1 MYATPQQMQE
11 REQMEISLLY
21 DVEEG
26 ATLWPV
32 IHRFLR
38 LLRLACWRAFQ
49 HDAFA
54 VAKASAYSS
63 ILTFFP
69 ALLVVGSVLATSL
82 KTQAYLRE
90 ISGAVDKILPAG
102 SNTALAYLRGTTL
115 QRPLGVLISASLI
128 TLWTGSGV
136 MISWMQGFRNAY
148 QMPKI
153 WGLVKERLIAFLLVV
168 LAGVPLVFASFL
180 LVFGNQIE
188 AWLIYRAGHE
198 FGPYIL
204 GLWTALR
211 WIIATLTSIAVIGLI
226 FHHGVPRTQ
235 PWHRVLP
242 GSVLSTVLWFVS
254 TVVFGVYVR
263 RFANYNAIYGSVAT
277 AIALLIWLY
286 LVSMVILIGA
296 EFNAVRYPRFL
307 FGAHSDIAAEPR
319 PVASGSR

>member
-1 MYATPQQMQE
+1 M
-11 REQMEISLLY
+11 L
-21 DVEEG
+21 
-26 ATLWPV
+26 
-32 IHRFLR
+32 RFFR
-38 LLRLACWRAFQ
+38 HFRLALLRAFQ

-54 VAKASAYSS
+54 VAKAAAFSAILTLFPAILILAS
-63 ILTFFP
+63 ILSASHSTG
-69 ALLVVGSVLATSL
+69 ALL
-82 KTQAYLRE
+82 RE
-90 ISGAVDKILPAG
+90 VSHALGRILPE
-102 SNTALAYLRGTTL
+102 GTSSTVL
-115 QRPLGVLISASLI
+115 QYFTGTKPVPIKLLVTVSLL

-136 MISWMQGFRNAY
+136 MISWMEGFRRAY
-148 QMPKI
+148 QMPKM

-168 LAGVPLVFASFL
+168 LAGIPMVFASFI

-188 AWLIYRAGHE
+188 SWIVYRIGHE
-198 FGPYIL
+198 LGPYIL

-211 WIIATLTSIAVIGLI
+211 WIIATLTSIALIALI

-242 GSVLSTVLWFVS
+242 GAVLATVLWFTS
-254 TVVFGVYVR
+254 TVLFGVYLR

-307 FGAHSDIAAEPR
+307 FGAHSDITTEAKRAEER
-319 PVASGSR
+319 ERQQ

>member
-1 MYATPQQMQE
+1 MYRFFRHFRMA
-11 REQMEISLLY
+11 
-21 DVEEG
+21 
-26 ATLWPV
+26 LW
-32 IHRFLR
+32 RS
-38 LLRLACWRAFQ
+38 FQ

-54 VAKASAYSS
+54 VAKAAAFSAILTLFPAILVLAS
-63 ILTFFP
+63 ILSVSHTTE
-69 ALLVVGSVLATSL
+69 ALF
-82 KTQAYLRE
+82 RE
-90 ISGAVDKILPAG
+90 FSHALGRILPE
-102 SNTALAYLRGTTL
+102 GTSDAVL
-115 QRPLGVLISASLI
+115 QYFSGNKPVRFKFVLTISAL

-136 MISWMQGFRNAY
+136 MISWMEGFRAAY

-188 AWLIYRAGHE
+188 SWIMYRVGHE
-198 FGPYIL
+198 LGPYIL
-204 GLWTALR
+204 GLWTVLR

-242 GSVLSTVLWFVS
+242 GSVLATVLWFVS
-254 TVVFGVYVR
+254 TVVFGVYLR
-263 RFANYNAIYGSVAT
+263 RFANYDVIYGSVAT

-307 FGAHSDIAAEPR
+307 FGAHSDLAAEPKR
-319 PVASGSR
+319 G